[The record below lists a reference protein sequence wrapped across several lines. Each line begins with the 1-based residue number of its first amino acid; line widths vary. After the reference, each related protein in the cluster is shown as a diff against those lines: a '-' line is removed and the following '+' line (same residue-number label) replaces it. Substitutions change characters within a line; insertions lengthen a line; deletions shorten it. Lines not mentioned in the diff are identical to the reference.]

1 MPTFT
6 FEETEL
12 LCICDGETREER
24 ISFLDRMRMYLPDD
38 EPEVKALINTVI
50 DKLSQMTDAQFDVL
64 KPTLISNFD
73 ELEE

>member
-12 LCICDGETREER
+12 LCICDGETREEY
-24 ISFLDRMRMYLPDD
+24 ISFLDRMRMYLPAD

-50 DKLSQMTDAQFDVL
+50 EKLSQMTDAQFDVL